1 MPTSTENNWDWEIK
15 AHTSW
20 WGSSMSELWSY
31 RHLVVGL
38 IRRDFLLSYQQT
50 ILGPFWVLLQP
61 IMTLITYVLVFGKM
75 VGISTQSTP
84 PVLFYLAGIILW
96 NLFNDVFTN
105 TSSIFRDNAHLFTK
119 VYFPRL
125 VMPFAQMS
133 GQLARFVIQFLLL
146 LAVMAGYLIFT
157 PWSLPTTKWLILVPL
172 VVVLVGILSLALGLF
187 FSVLTGKYRDIT
199 YVVTLGIRLFMFL
212 TPVIYPVSYISE
224 KWRWLVQLNPL
235 TTLFELFRLALLGQ
249 GTVTLPQLLYSTA
262 FTLVLLVV
270 ALLTFNKQGDKL
282 IDVA

>member
-1 MPTSTENNWDWEIK
+1 MSTSTESKWDWEIK
-15 AHTSW
+15 ARTSW

-50 ILGPFWVLLQP
+50 VLGPLWVLLQP
-61 IMTLITYVLVFGKM
+61 IMTLVTYVVVFGKM
-75 VGISTQSTP
+75 VGISTQGTP

-96 NLFNDVFTN
+96 NLFNDIFTN

-133 GQLARFVIQFLLL
+133 GQLARFAIQFLLL
-146 LAVMAGYLIFT
+146 LVVIAGYALFT
-157 PWSLPTTKWLILVPL
+157 PWSLPSTAWLVFVPL
-172 VVVLVGILSLALGLF
+172 AIVLVAALSLALGLL

-199 YVVTLGIRLFMFL
+199 YVVGIGIRLFMFL

-224 KWRWLVQLNPL
+224 KWRWLVQFNPL
-235 TTLFELFRLALLGQ
+235 STLFEVFRLALLGQ
-249 GTVTLPQLLYSTA
+249 GTATLPQLLYSTV
-262 FTLVLLVV
+262 FTLATLVV
-270 ALLTFNKQGDKL
+270 ALLIFNKQGDKL

>member
-1 MPTSTENNWDWEIK
+1 MSTSTESKWDWEIK
-15 AHTSW
+15 AQTSW
-20 WGSSMSELWSY
+20 WGSSMAELWSY

-50 ILGPFWVLLQP
+50 VLGPLWVLLQP

-75 VGISTQSTP
+75 VGISTQGTP

-133 GQLARFVIQFLLL
+133 GQLARFVIQFMLLL
-146 LAVMAGYLIFT
+146 VVTAGYVVFT
-157 PWSLPTTKWLILVPL
+157 PWSVPTTKWLVLVPL
-172 VVVLVGILSLALGLF
+172 VVLLVGLLSLALGLV
-187 FSVLTGKYRDIT
+187 FSVLTGKYRDVG

-249 GTVTLPQLLYSTA
+249 GTVTLPQLLYSMV

>member
-1 MPTSTENNWDWEIK
+1 MPTSTEDNWDWEIK

-20 WGSSMSELWSY
+20 WGSSMAELWSY
-31 RHLVVGL
+31 RHLVGGL

-61 IMTLITYVLVFGKM
+61 IMTLATYVLVFGNM
-75 VGISTQSTP
+75 VGISTQGTP

-105 TSSIFRDNAHLFTK
+105 TSAIFRDNAHLFTK

-125 VMPFAQMS
+125 VMPVAQMS

-146 LAVMAGYLIFT
+146 VVAIIGYAVFT
-157 PWSLPTTKWLILVPL
+157 PWSIPSTAWLVFVPL
-172 VVVLVGILSLALGLF
+172 VVMLVGLLSLALGLF
-187 FSVLTGKYRDIT
+187 FSVLTGKYRDVT
-199 YVVTLGIRLFMFL
+199 YVAGLGIRLFMFL

-235 TTLFELFRLALLGQ
+235 TTLFELFRQALLGQ
-249 GTVTLPQLLYSTA
+249 GTVTLPQLLYSVG
-262 FTLVLLVV
+262 FTLVLLVG
-270 ALLTFNKQGDKL
+270 ALLIFNKQGDKL